1 MMRCKMINK
10 DEILNKVDKLINMY
24 KKGELGG
31 EVMPEDANPHFK
43 KSSNEN
49 YLYFTLPM
57 ALNYQRNSYTLWE
70 SANKTYEDEETRF
83 VFNPKI
89 CLEKSFEEVQY
100 ALTKY
105 KVALQKQK
113 QTEIWLSLCNTF
125 VELYDGDIRKLF
137 DSLDN
142 DVDKIRS
149 FIQKENKKKFPYLSG
164 TKICNY
170 WLYVIWQYTDRKY
183 KNIENLT
190 VAPDTHVVKATHRL
204 GLITDEELNRSDV
217 QLIVIDRWNELFKG
231 TKYKPIDIHTPLWL
245 WSRNGFIDLDE
256 SILDSNFMKN
266 KIKNSYEKQRL
277 YRKI

>member
-1 MMRCKMINK
+1 MKK
-10 DEILNKVDKLINMY
+10 DEILKNVDKLIEMY

-31 EVMPEDANPHFK
+31 EVMPEDANPHFE
-43 KSSNEN
+43 KSSLEN

-70 SANKTYEDEETRF
+70 SALKTHNDEETRF
-83 VFNPKI
+83 VFNPKL

-113 QTEIWLSLCNTF
+113 QTEIWLALCNTF
-125 VELYDGDIRKLF
+125 IELYEGDIRKLF
-137 DSLDN
+137 IELDN
-142 DVDKIRS
+142 DINKIRK
-149 FIQKENKKKFPYLSG
+149 FIQIDNKKMFPYLSG

-170 WLYVIWQYTDRKY
+170 WLYVIYQYTDKTY
-183 KNIENLT
+183 KNIECLT

-204 GLITDEELNRSDV
+204 GLITDEELEKNDV
-217 QLIVIDRWNELFKG
+217 QLITIDRWNELLKN

-245 WSRNGFIDLDE
+245 WSRNGFKE
-256 SILDSNFMKN
+256 
-266 KIKNSYEKQRL
+266 IK
-277 YRKI
+277 

>member
-1 MMRCKMINK
+1 MNK
-10 DEILNKVDKLINMY
+10 EEILKQVDILYMMW

-31 EVMPEDANPHFK
+31 EVMPEDANPHFEK
-43 KSSNEN
+43 DSKEN

-70 SANKTYEDEETRF
+70 SANKTYEDKETKF
-83 VFNPKI
+83 VFDPKK
-89 CLEKSFEEVQY
+89 CLEKSFEEVQQ

-113 QTEIWLSLCNTF
+113 QTEIWLSLCKTF
-125 VELYDGDIRKLF
+125 VELYDGDIRRLF
-137 DSLDN
+137 DELDN
-142 DVDKIRS
+142 DVDKIRD

-170 WLYVIWQYTDRKY
+170 WLYVIWQYTDREY

-217 QLIVIDRWNELFKG
+217 QL
-231 TKYKPIDIHTPLWL
+231 
-245 WSRNGFIDLDE
+245 
-256 SILDSNFMKN
+256 
-266 KIKNSYEKQRL
+266 
-277 YRKI
+277 